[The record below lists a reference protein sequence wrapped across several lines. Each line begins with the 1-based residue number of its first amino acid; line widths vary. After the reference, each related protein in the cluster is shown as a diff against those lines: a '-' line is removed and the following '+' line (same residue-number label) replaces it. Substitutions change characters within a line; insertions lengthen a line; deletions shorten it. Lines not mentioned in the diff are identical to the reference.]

1 MKQLLNRILSAQ
13 QLAEGVAW
21 ERKQYQPNE
30 IIVNKGDVG
39 RTFFYMEKGVARV
52 TGIVE
57 LENQAA
63 IKPGFCDLEAG
74 VVFGEMCLHQ
84 SQARMATVVAL
95 TDVELLE
102 IDGERFSIYLDDN
115 PINGYLFYKALFEV
129 MANRLDTANQ
139 RVENMM
145 AWGLKAHAIDKHL

>member
-1 MKQLLNRILSAQ
+1 MKQLLNRILSAK

-30 IIVNKGDVG
+30 LIIKKGDIG
-39 RTFFYMEKGVARV
+39 RSFFYMEKGVARV
-52 TGIVE
+52 TGEVE
-57 LENQAA
+57 LENQAS
-63 IKPGFCDLEAG
+63 IKPGLCDLEVG
-74 VVFGEMCLHQ
+74 TIFGEMCLHQ
-84 SQARMATVVAL
+84 SLVRMATVVAL
-95 TDVELLE
+95 TEVELLE

-129 MANRLDTANQ
+129 MTNRLDTANQ
-139 RVENMM
+139 RVENIM